1 LELVVTYLI
10 LYYVTNRKYKI
21 YKHEDGHSGSSFA
34 LPKNVLYSI
43 KLSFSVISK
52 SCFMDFD
59 DISEENIGE
68 FKERLITTMHEIGK
82 KYPDCGYGGRF
93 YFWIVDEKR
102 EPYNSF
108 GNGSAMRVSPVGWY
122 AKTLEEAEMI
132 AKATAE
138 VSHNHPE
145 GIKGAVVTAGAVFLA
160 RTGATIEEIKKYVS
174 KYYTIGFT
182 LDDIRPSYGFDVTC
196 QGSVPQ
202 AMQCFFESDNFEAA
216 VRNAIS
222 IGGDSDT
229 IAAITGAVAEAYYG
243 IDEDIKETALSF
255 LDERL
260 LDIALQFE
268 EKIVK

>member
-1 LELVVTYLI
+1 
-10 LYYVTNRKYKI
+10 
-21 YKHEDGHSGSSFA
+21 
-34 LPKNVLYSI
+34 
-43 KLSFSVISK
+43 
-52 SCFMDFD
+52 
-59 DISEENIGE
+59 
-68 FKERLITTMHEIGK
+68 
-82 KYPDCGYGGRF
+82 
-93 YFWIVDEKR
+93 
-102 EPYNSF
+102 
-108 GNGSAMRVSPVGWY
+108 MRVSPVGWY

-202 AMQCFFESDNFEAA
+202 AMQCFFESENFEYA